1 MCYTAYLSDES
12 SVAKTATEDIKVWK
26 IMFKTSDDFIAP
38 YEHSTYPKTRLQ
50 RSDKLDIELETN
62 LIHIFEGLHSA
73 SIKLLPRLLSMS
85 NVVTE
90 CYIPKGSIYFT
101 DGEEYVSQELI
112 FDKSYDRVEYT
123 RYYSSNLFKRLFMK
137 KPKPIYIWNT

>member
-1 MCYTAYLSDES
+1 MCYTGYLNDES

-38 YEHSTYPKTRLQ
+38 YEYYTYPKTRLQ
-50 RSDKLDIELETN
+50 RSDKLDIKLEDD
-62 LIHIFEGLHSA
+62 IMYISEGLHST
-73 SIKLLPRLLSMS
+73 SIKLLLLTLLS

-101 DGEEYVSQELI
+101 DGKDYVSQELI

-137 KPKPIYIWNT
+137 KPKPIYVWNT